1 VLCEL
6 VWVLRRAYRYPKRD
20 VVSVPEQLLITAE
33 LHIEGDALARAAL
46 DAYRDGPAD
55 FSDYL
60 LLLGNQAA
68 GCTLTYSLNAGLARH
83 PCAALPA

>member
-1 VLCEL
+1 V
-6 VWVLRRAYRYPKRD
+6 RA
-20 VVSVPEQLLITAE
+20 
-33 LHIEGDALARAAL
+33 GL

-55 FSDYL
+55 LSDCL

-68 GCTLTYSLNAGLARH
+68 GCTLTDSLDAGLARH